1 MKKIITVL
9 MVLMVATS
17 MFAETKVSD
26 LFPSDGEIKELFKNE
41 IEERVAYTDTSYKQ
55 MDYEKITTDEII
67 SIIDKP
73 SEEMEFEGYELELI
87 TYDIM
92 KLDEYAKEYNL
103 YYVEDY
109 KLGWI
114 TIFIRI
120 DGETQIVVY
129 YKMKPNK

>member
-26 LFPSDGEIKELFKNE
+26 LFPSGETKTLFKNE
-41 IEERVAYTDTSYKQ
+41 IEERVAYADTSCKE

-67 SIIDKP
+67 DIIDKP
-73 SEEMEFEGYELELI
+73 GMEFEGYELELI
-87 TYDIM
+87 TYDFV
-92 KLDEYAKEYNL
+92 KLDKYAKEYNL
-103 YYVEDY
+103 YYVLDY
-109 KLGWI
+109 KLCWI

-120 DGETQIVVY
+120 NDEAQIVVY
-129 YKMKPNK
+129 YKMKPTK

>member
-26 LFPSDGEIKELFKNE
+26 LFPSGGETKTLFKNE

-55 MDYEKITTDEII
+55 LDYEKITTDEII
-67 SIIDKP
+67 SIIDDP
-73 SEEMEFEGYELELI
+73 SEEMEFEGCELELI

-92 KLDEYAKEYNL
+92 KLDKYAKEYNL
-103 YYVEDY
+103 YYVVDS
-109 KLGWI
+109 KLNRI
-114 TIFIRI
+114 TIFIRT
-120 DGETQIVVY
+120 DEETQAVIY
-129 YKMKPNK
+129 YKIKTK

>member
-26 LFPSDGEIKELFKNE
+26 LFPSDGETKTLFKNE
-41 IEERVAYTDTSYKQ
+41 IEERVAYADTSCKE
-55 MDYEKITTDEII
+55 MDYEKITTEEII

-73 SEEMEFEGYELELI
+73 GMEFEGYEVELI
-87 TYDIM
+87 TYDFM
-92 KLDEYAKEYNL
+92 KLDNYAKEYNV
-103 YYVEDY
+103 YYVLDY
-109 KLGWI
+109 KLCWL

-120 DGETQIVVY
+120 NDEAQVVAY
-129 YKMKPNK
+129 YKLKPNK